1 MRSQRI
7 INNQPVKKEVTIVNE
22 KVERLVRDPNELIR
36 VVVYLET
43 AGMDNA
49 RIYHFIKTLNESYKD
64 CKGTHYVV
72 PVKNG
77 KMLTDL
83 QFEQEFL
90 QTIRNLCTVDNSGQI
105 IFKETYGEVTV
116 IREHA

>member
-7 INNQPVKKEVTIVNE
+7 TNNIPPKKEITVINE
-22 KVERLVRDPNELIR
+22 KVERLVRDPSELIR

-43 AGMDNA
+43 NGMDNA

-72 PVKNG
+72 PVRNG
-77 KMLTDL
+77 KLLTDL

-90 QTIRNLCTVDNSGQI
+90 KTIRDLCTVDNSGQI
-105 IFKETYGEVTV
+105 IFKENYGEVTI
-116 IREHA
+116 IREQA